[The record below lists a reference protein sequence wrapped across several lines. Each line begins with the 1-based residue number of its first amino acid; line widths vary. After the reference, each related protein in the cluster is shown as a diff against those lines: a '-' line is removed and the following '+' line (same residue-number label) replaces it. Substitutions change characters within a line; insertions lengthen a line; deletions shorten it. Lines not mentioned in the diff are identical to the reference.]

1 MPNLP
6 DISGLISGF
15 TSLADGV
22 SLFLLALAAVVGLA
36 FYVHAGIM
44 MVRASSGRE
53 QIEWSRIG
61 GSLLI
66 GTFLLQFA
74 RSVNN
79 TTEVVTGAGV
89 TAYSSAMSYIPIAN
103 QSSFWQSVLLAC
115 LAWVSAMGWAG
126 CFRGLLLW
134 KAATNGKSSRGDEF
148 WRGAT
153 HLIGGAGAINIA
165 VLLQHIF
172 S

>member
-1 MPNLP
+1 MPTLP
-6 DISGLISGF
+6 DISNLISGF
-15 TSLADGV
+15 TNLANG
-22 SLFLLALAAVVGLA
+22 LATFLMVLAAVVGLA
-36 FYVHAGIM
+36 FYVGAGIM
-44 MVRASSGRE
+44 MMRASSGRE
-53 QIEWSRIG
+53 QTNWSHIG
-61 GSLLI
+61 GSLFV
-66 GTFLLQFA
+66 GTLLMQFV

-79 TTEVVTGAGV
+79 TTQVVTGSGI

-153 HLIGGAGAINIA
+153 HLIGGAAAINIA
-165 VLLQHIF
+165 VLLQNIF